1 MQDESNNLKF
11 AQDVEILRMVY
22 FDMFFL
28 FLTERYQ
35 ADGSVEQFLYLTKNL
50 EILQEGGRRKEF
62 RIHHSTV
69 YIDKVINFDMKF
81 LFTVGIDQ
89 CKLDNGG
96 IQEQ

>member
-35 ADGSVEQFLYLTKNL
+35 TDGSVEQFLYLTKNL
-50 EILQEGGRRKEF
+50 EIL
-62 RIHHSTV
+62 
-69 YIDKVINFDMKF
+69 
-81 LFTVGIDQ
+81 
-89 CKLDNGG
+89 
-96 IQEQ
+96 